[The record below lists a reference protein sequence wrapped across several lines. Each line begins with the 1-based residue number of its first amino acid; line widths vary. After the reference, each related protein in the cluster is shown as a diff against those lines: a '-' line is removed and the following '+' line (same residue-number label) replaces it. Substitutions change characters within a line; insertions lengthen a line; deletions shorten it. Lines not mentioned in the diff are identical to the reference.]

1 MQTLKDKNKSSKICL
16 KLQCNFQNH
25 LQCNCKRDEK
35 LQFIAIADKA
45 GNCSSTN
52 LKKRFEMYGDAN
64 YKTDWEFLFKVQ
76 SFHHRRHLK
85 L

>member
-16 KLQCNFQNH
+16 KLVV
-25 LQCNCKRDEK
+25 QCNCKRDEK